1 MKISIIVPIHNEE
14 ENLRI
19 LADRVEAVLA
29 GENISNA
36 ELILVNDGSRDRS
49 LEIIKSLASEKPFIR
64 YISLSR
70 NFGHQQAMSAGLD
83 HCRGKYVV
91 LMDGDLQ
98 DPPELIPLLLKK
110 AEEGYKV
117 VYAKR
122 RSREDESRMKK
133 WTAALFYRMMK
144 RITSI
149 DMPLDTGDFRLIH
162 RDVLLAVKT
171 MKEYNKFLRGQIA
184 WLGFSQSYVLF
195 DREGRRHGETSYTFA
210 KQMKLALI
218 GITSFS
224 NFPLRLASWM
234 GFIVSAVAFILLIYS
249 LVSNVVFHS
258 TVSGWTSLMIAIT
271 FLGGIQ
277 LVAIGVIGTYISR
290 INEEVRNRP
299 VYVVDEASVEKDIG
313 H

>member
-1 MKISIIVPIHNEE
+1 MKLSIIVPIHNEE
-14 ENLRI
+14 DNLRI
-19 LADRVEAVLA
+19 LTERVEAMLD
-29 GENISNA
+29 GENISDA
-36 ELILVNDGSRDRS
+36 EMILVNDGSRDRS
-49 LEIIKSLASEKPFIR
+49 LEIIKSLAVEKPFIH

-83 HCRGKYVV
+83 HCRGEYIV

-98 DPPELIPLLLKK
+98 DPPELIPLLLRKVQ
-110 AEEGYKV
+110 EGYKV

-122 RSREDESRMKK
+122 RSRGDEGKIKK
-133 WTAALFYRMMK
+133 WTASVFYRMMK
-144 RITSI
+144 RIASI

-162 RDVLLAVKT
+162 RDVLLAVRN

-184 WLGFSQSYVLF
+184 WLGFSQTYVLF
-195 DREGRRHGETSYTFA
+195 NREGRRHGETSYTLA

-234 GFIVSAVAFILLIYS
+234 GFTVSGVAFILLVYS
-249 LVSNVVFHS
+249 LVSKFIFQT
-258 TVSGWTSLMIAIT
+258 TVSGWTSLMIAVS

-277 LVAIGVIGTYISR
+277 LVAIGIIGTYISR

-299 VYVVDEASVEKDIG
+299 IYVVDETSMEKDESV
-313 H
+313 

>member
-1 MKISIIVPIHNEE
+1 MKLSIIVPIHNEE
-14 ENLRI
+14 DNLHALVDRI
-19 LADRVEAVLA
+19 EAVLH
-29 GENISNA
+29 GEGISDA
-36 ELILVNDGSRDRS
+36 ELLLVNDGSHDKS
-49 LEIIKSLASEKPFIR
+49 LEIIKSLETQKPFIR

-83 HCRGKYVV
+83 YCRGEYIV

-98 DPPELIPLLLKK
+98 DPPELIPLLLQK
-110 AEEGYKV
+110 AEAGYKV

-122 RSREDESRMKK
+122 RSREDEGRFKK
-133 WTAALFYRMMK
+133 WTAAMFYRMMK
-144 RITSI
+144 RIASI

-162 RDVLLAVKT
+162 RDVLLAVRT

-195 DREGRRHGETSYTFA
+195 DREGRRHGETSYTLA
-210 KQMKLALI
+210 KQIKLALI

-234 GFIVSAVAFILLIYS
+234 GFIVSGVAFILLIYS
-249 LVSNVVFHS
+249 LASKFIFQT
-258 TVSGWTSLMIAIT
+258 TVSGWTSLMIAVS

-277 LVAIGVIGTYISR
+277 LVAIGIIGTYISR

-299 VYVVDEASVEKDIG
+299 IYVVDETSAEKDESN
-313 H
+313 